1 MDMTSGENVD
11 KLKMP
16 ERYKGEDIEQHL
28 MKLIADKKW
37 SVRDVLDIE
46 RISEDLAIKCFNS
59 ADLLSIYRF
68 FDTEMQ
74 TFIKEK
80 FIESASIYI
89 RSMVSQ
95 VLDEAEVDIG
105 GIMRHAPE
113 TKTSAEDVVEEVV
126 EEIVEEIPAI
136 QSLKE
141 RIRMDAKLLT
151 GEEMKEQGMI
161 D

>member
-1 MDMTSGENVD
+1 MTSGDNVD
-11 KLKMP
+11 KLKKP

-28 MKLIADKKW
+28 LNLIAEKKW

-74 TFIKEK
+74 TFIREK
-80 FIESASIYI
+80 FVESASIYI
-89 RSMVSQ
+89 RSMISQ

-113 TKTSAEDVVEEVV
+113 TKTSAEEVVEEVV
-126 EEIVEEIPAI
+126 EEITEEIPQI
-136 QSLKE
+136 QSLKD
-141 RIRMDAKLLT
+141 RIRKDAKLLT
-151 GEEMKEQGMI
+151 EDDMRKQGMI

>member
-1 MDMTSGENVD
+1 MTSGKNVD

-28 MKLIADKKW
+28 MNLIAQKKW

-59 ADLLSIYRF
+59 ADLLSVYRF

-74 TFIKEK
+74 TFIREK
-80 FIESASIYI
+80 FVESASIYI

-113 TKTSAEDVVEEVV
+113 TKTSAEEVVEEVV
-126 EEIVEEIPAI
+126 EEITEEIPQI
-136 QSLKE
+136 QSLKD
-141 RIRMDAKLLT
+141 RIRKDAKLLT
-151 GEEMKEQGMI
+151 EDDMRKQGMI

>member
-1 MDMTSGENVD
+1 MTSGKNVD

-28 MKLIADKKW
+28 MNLIAEKKW

-59 ADLLSIYRF
+59 ADLLSVYRF

-74 TFIKEK
+74 TFIREK
-80 FIESASIYI
+80 FVESASIYI

-113 TKTSAEDVVEEVV
+113 TKTSAEEVVEEVT
-126 EEIVEEIPAI
+126 EEIPQI
-136 QSLKE
+136 QSLKD
-141 RIRMDAKLLT
+141 RIRKDAKLLT
-151 GEEMKEQGMI
+151 EDDMRKQGMI

>member
-1 MDMTSGENVD
+1 MTSGDNVD

-28 MKLIADKKW
+28 MNLIAEKKW

-59 ADLLSIYRF
+59 ADLLSVYRF

-74 TFIKEK
+74 TFIREK
-80 FIESASIYI
+80 FVESASIYI
-89 RSMVSQ
+89 RSMISQ

-113 TKTSAEDVVEEVV
+113 TKTSAEEVVEEVV
-126 EEIVEEIPAI
+126 EEITEEIPQI
-136 QSLKE
+136 QSLKD
-141 RIRMDAKLLT
+141 RIRKDAKLLT
-151 GEEMKEQGMI
+151 EDDMRKQGMI

>member
-1 MDMTSGENVD
+1 MTSGDNVD

-28 MKLIADKKW
+28 MNLIAEKKW

-74 TFIKEK
+74 TFIREK
-80 FIESASIYI
+80 FVESASIYI
-89 RSMVSQ
+89 RSMISQ

-113 TKTSAEDVVEEVV
+113 TKTSAEEVVEEVV
-126 EEIVEEIPAI
+126 EEITEEIPQI
-136 QSLKE
+136 QSLKD
-141 RIRMDAKLLT
+141 RIRKDAKLLT
-151 GEEMKEQGMI
+151 EDDMRKQGMI

>member
-1 MDMTSGENVD
+1 MTSGKNVD

-28 MKLIADKKW
+28 MNLIAEKKW

-59 ADLLSIYRF
+59 ADLLSVYRF

-74 TFIKEK
+74 TFIREK
-80 FIESASIYI
+80 FVESASIYI
-89 RSMVSQ
+89 RSMISQ

-113 TKTSAEDVVEEVV
+113 TKTSAEEVVEEVV
-126 EEIVEEIPAI
+126 EEITEEIPQI
-136 QSLKE
+136 QSLKD
-141 RIRMDAKLLT
+141 RIRKDAKLLT
-151 GEEMKEQGMI
+151 EDDMRKQGMI

>member
-1 MDMTSGENVD
+1 MTSGDNVD

-28 MKLIADKKW
+28 MNLIAEKKW

-74 TFIKEK
+74 TFIREK
-80 FIESASIYI
+80 FVESASIYI
-89 RSMVSQ
+89 RSMIRQ

-113 TKTSAEDVVEEVV
+113 TKTSAEEVVEEVV
-126 EEIVEEIPAI
+126 EEITEEIPQI
-136 QSLKE
+136 QSLKD
-141 RIRMDAKLLT
+141 RIRKDAKLLT
-151 GEEMKEQGMI
+151 EDDMRKQGMI

>member
-1 MDMTSGENVD
+1 MTSGNNVD

-28 MKLIADKKW
+28 MNLIAEKKW

-59 ADLLSIYRF
+59 ADLLSVYRF

-74 TFIKEK
+74 TFIREK
-80 FIESASIYI
+80 FVESASIYI

-113 TKTSAEDVVEEVV
+113 TKTSAEEVVEEVV
-126 EEIVEEIPAI
+126 EEITEEIPQI
-136 QSLKE
+136 QSLKD
-141 RIRMDAKLLT
+141 RIRKDAKLLT
-151 GEEMKEQGMI
+151 EDDMRKQGMI

>member
-1 MDMTSGENVD
+1 MTSGDNVD

-28 MKLIADKKW
+28 LNLIAEKKW

-74 TFIKEK
+74 TFIREK
-80 FIESASIYI
+80 FVESASIYI
-89 RSMVSQ
+89 RSMISQ

-113 TKTSAEDVVEEVV
+113 TKTSAEEVVEEVV
-126 EEIVEEIPAI
+126 EEITEEIPQI
-136 QSLKE
+136 QSLKD
-141 RIRMDAKLLT
+141 RIRKDAKLLT
-151 GEEMKEQGMI
+151 EDDMRKQGMI

>member
-1 MDMTSGENVD
+1 MTSGKNVD

-28 MKLIADKKW
+28 MNLIAEKKW

-59 ADLLSIYRF
+59 ADLLSVYRF

-74 TFIKEK
+74 TFIREK
-80 FIESASIYI
+80 FVESASIYI

-113 TKTSAEDVVEEVV
+113 TKTSAEEVVEEVV
-126 EEIVEEIPAI
+126 EEITEEIPQI
-136 QSLKE
+136 QSLKD
-141 RIRMDAKLLT
+141 RIRKDAKLLT
-151 GEEMKEQGMI
+151 EDDMRKQGMI

>member
-1 MDMTSGENVD
+1 MTSGNNVD

-28 MKLIADKKW
+28 MNLIAEKKW

-59 ADLLSIYRF
+59 ADLLSVYRF

-74 TFIKEK
+74 TFIREK
-80 FIESASIYI
+80 FVESASIYI
-89 RSMVSQ
+89 RSMISQ

-113 TKTSAEDVVEEVV
+113 TKTSAEEVVEEVV
-126 EEIVEEIPAI
+126 EEITEEIPQI

-141 RIRMDAKLLT
+141 RIRKDAKLLT
-151 GEEMKEQGMI
+151 EDDMRKQGMI

>member
-1 MDMTSGENVD
+1 MTSGDNVD

-46 RISEDLAIKCFNS
+46 RISEDLAIKCFSS
-59 ADLLSIYRF
+59 ADLLSVYRF

-74 TFIKEK
+74 TFIREK
-80 FIESASIYI
+80 FVESASIYI
-89 RSMVSQ
+89 RSMISQ

-113 TKTSAEDVVEEVV
+113 TKTSAEEVV
-126 EEIVEEIPAI
+126 EEITEEIPQI
-136 QSLKE
+136 QSLKD
-141 RIRMDAKLLT
+141 RIRKDAKLLT
-151 GEEMKEQGMI
+151 EDDMRKQGMI

>member
-1 MDMTSGENVD
+1 MTSGE
-11 KLKMP
+11 P
-16 ERYKGEDIEQHL
+16 ESYKGEDIEQHL
-28 MKLIADKKW
+28 MKLIAEKKW

-46 RISEDLAIKCFNS
+46 RISEHLAVECFNN
-59 ADLLSIYRF
+59 ADLLSVYRF

-74 TFIKEK
+74 VFIKEK

-113 TKTSAEDVVEEVV
+113 TKTSVEDVVEEVV

-141 RIRMDAKLLT
+141 RIRKDAKLLT
-151 GEEMKEQGMI
+151 EDDMKKQGMI